1 MDVGTGDR
9 DRGTGEVLRDR
20 MPRDRLWEE
29 DAIVVGVGGRGAR
42 IDIGEW

>member
-29 DAIVVGVGGRGAR
+29 DAIVLLGGWGEGS
-42 IDIGEW
+42 GEW

>member
-29 DAIVVGVGGRGAR
+29 DAIVGGVGVRVAR
-42 IDIGEW
+42 IDTGGW